1 MILSAL
7 INLRI
12 IVPALQIIHPALCIE
27 VVPSVAERVLLSY
40 GRRHRAGN
48 VYGPAPAVVFI
59 IYNPLSGTVNQLDD
73 VILGV
78 SYVVVTGASDNHCNQ
93 ACRAVVLV
101 PDCLIT
107 GALGYKQVAALII
120 VVGHCLIQQ
129 LIVLAGQAVQAV
141 VGVCYCFAT
150 FFDAGDISVAVV
162 SVLCVAA
169 L

>member
-59 IYNPLSGTVNQLDD
+59 IYNPLSGTVNQPDD

-78 SYVVVTGASDNHCNQ
+78 SYVVVTGGSDNHCNQ
-93 ACRAVVLV
+93 VCRPHCSRNRQSKRIFTIRFAACLTRLNPLYV
-101 PDCLIT
+101 IR
-107 GALGYKQVAALII
+107 
-120 VVGHCLIQQ
+120 VGQSYPLY
-129 LIVLAGQAVQAV
+129 L
-141 VGVCYCFAT
+141 
-150 FFDAGDISVAVV
+150 
-162 SVLCVAA
+162 
-169 L
+169 